1 MISRQHIFDSFDGY
15 FSKKAIQLFDADEN
29 WHGEWRLVGKFG
41 QIVPLEDGNWDLFI
55 GPDST
60 QRSLT
65 RRLSFLPQEW
75 PFHKLDGE
83 AWVQVPLEGIKS
95 RSALVARVLGIRR
108 KRKVTLTEEQLEVLR
123 ERAKG
128 WHENEPTEI

>member
-1 MISRQHIFDSFDGY
+1 MFSKQHIFDSFEGF
-15 FSKKAIQLFDADEN
+15 FSKTVIKFIND
-29 WHGEWRLVGKFG
+29 EWRLVGKFG

-75 PFHKLDGE
+75 DFHKLDGE
-83 AWVQVPLEGIKS
+83 AWVQVPLEAIKS

-123 ERAKG
+123 KRMRGFNK
-128 WHENEPTEI
+128 PSIEIGD